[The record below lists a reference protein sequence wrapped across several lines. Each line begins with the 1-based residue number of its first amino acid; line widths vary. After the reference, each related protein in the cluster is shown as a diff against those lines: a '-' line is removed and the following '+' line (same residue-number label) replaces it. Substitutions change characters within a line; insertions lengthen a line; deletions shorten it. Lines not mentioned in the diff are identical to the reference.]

1 MASLVLAGDTS
12 GSITVSAPA
21 VAGSNTQTLQAATGT
36 VALTSDVI
44 GLSQTWQSVTR
55 TSGVTYTNTTG
66 KPINVLSQATAGGA
80 TVDTWTV
87 GGVALPNIVPGAAT
101 NSVISF
107 IVPVGATYS
116 HVTAGTINV
125 FELR

>member
-1 MASLVLAGDTS
+1 MAIDKIPPVGLDTGAPSWDSSGNLTAAGT
-12 GSITVSAPA
+12 IT
-21 VAGSNTQTLQAATGT
+21 ATNVFGQ
-36 VALTSDVI
+36 
-44 GLSQTWQSVTR
+44 SQTWQSVTR

-66 KPINVLSQATAGGA
+66 RPINVLSQAAAGGA

-101 NSVISF
+101 NNVISF
-107 IVPVGATYS
+107 VVPIGATYS
-116 HVTAGTINV
+116 HVTVGTVTV